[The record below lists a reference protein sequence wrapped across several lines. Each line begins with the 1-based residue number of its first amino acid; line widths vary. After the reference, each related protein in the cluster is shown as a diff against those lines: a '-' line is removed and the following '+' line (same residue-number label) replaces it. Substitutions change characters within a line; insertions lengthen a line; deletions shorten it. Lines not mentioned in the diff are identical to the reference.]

1 MLGTEC
7 YDKPKSA
14 RGTTRKIVAAGGLS
28 VLLAFISRSD
38 KAAKENLERVERFLE
53 DYKALK
59 AARYSYADIKR
70 ITNDFKEILVLG
82 KSVPLGWKKLQDFSL
97 GVTRGNEYLH
107 QGCDQRILHFDIKLQ
122 NILLVENC
130 NPKISDFGLAKSC
143 SKVQSAVSM
152 TTARGTMAYSAPE
165 VFSRNFGNACCK
177 SDVHCFGMVLLAIV
191 GGRKNT
197 DDTAENNGQVYFP
210 EWIYNCLD
218 GGEELRLKIQEAED
232 AEIAKK
238 LAIVGF
244 WCIQW
249 HPMDRPS
256 MKTEVQMLEGEGNIF
271 AMPQNPFA
279 SASAGRMD
287 ANMAS
292 RQLHHDLVAIPEGE

>member
-1 MLGTEC
+1 M
-7 YDKPKSA
+7 K
-14 RGTTRKIVAAGGLS
+14 
-28 VLLAFISRSD
+28 
-38 KAAKENLERVERFLE
+38 
-53 DYKALK
+53 
-59 AARYSYADIKR
+59 
-70 ITNDFKEILVLG
+70 
-82 KSVPLGWKKLQDFSL
+82 
-97 GVTRGNEYLH
+97 
-107 QGCDQRILHFDIKLQ
+107 
-122 NILLVENC
+122 NC
-130 NPKISDFGLAKSC
+130 NPKISDFGLAKLC

-152 TTARGTMAYSAPE
+152 TIVRGTMAYIAPE
-165 VFSRNFGNACCK
+165 VFSGNFGNVCYK
-177 SDVHCFGMVLLAIV
+177 SDVDCFGMVLLAIV

-197 DDTAENNGQVYFP
+197 DDTAENTGQVYFP

-279 SASAGRMD
+279 CAGAGRMN

-292 RQLHHDLVAIPEGE
+292 RQLHHDLVAIPEAE

>member
-1 MLGTEC
+1 MPMFLQELEKTLEAMLGFLLLVPASPGLCSLEDGCQELFNVGFCEEQGKYSKLKANTCMLGTEC

-14 RGTTRKIVAAGGLS
+14 R
-28 VLLAFISRSD
+28 VLLVVAFYCRSRSD

-70 ITNDFKEILVLG
+70 ITNDFKEI
-82 KSVPLGWKKLQDFSL
+82 
-97 GVTRGNEYLH
+97 
-107 QGCDQRILHFDIKLQ
+107 
-122 NILLVENC
+122 
-130 NPKISDFGLAKSC
+130 
-143 SKVQSAVSM
+143 
-152 TTARGTMAYSAPE
+152 
-165 VFSRNFGNACCK
+165 
-177 SDVHCFGMVLLAIV
+177 
-191 GGRKNT
+191 
-197 DDTAENNGQVYFP
+197 
-210 EWIYNCLD
+210 LD

-279 SASAGRMD
+279 SAGAGRMN